1 MGLDNN
7 KGKDDDKQDDE
18 EDDTSCDTKSPN
30 DQQHNGIKPHLQ
42 EEPVVENPIIEKFHA
57 ADESS
62 GQPKAKQPHNNDN
75 EPIILPAVT
84 GSVTSC
90 TNATPLAEFPNSN
103 NTKFPNMLH
112 EGAKTL
118 TDIASIKPADKAI
131 KDGIITGPELEA
143 PTDREEVTEIEKA
156 DPKML
161 ASIPLDELYL
171 VTPILNTEPE
181 PNNNS
186 MWAISQ
192 YTSNYSLAATSPLYN
207 THNSNNITTELSEE
221 APDIK

>member
-7 KGKDDDKQDDE
+7 EGKDDDKQDDE
-18 EDDTSCDTKSPN
+18 ENDTSCDTESPN
-30 DQQHNGIKPHLQ
+30 DQQCNGIEPCLQ
-42 EEPVVENPIIEKFHA
+42 EEPVIENPAIEKIHA

-62 GQPKAKQPHNNDN
+62 GQPKAKQPHNNDK

-90 TNATPLAEFPNSN
+90 TNATPIAEFPNSN
-103 NTKFPNMLH
+103 INMLH
-112 EGAKTL
+112 KGAKTL
-118 TDIASIKPADKAI
+118 TDTASIKPADKAI

-143 PTDREEVTEIEKA
+143 PTDREVTEIEKA

-221 APDIK
+221 ASDIK